1 MVAALILMLFA
12 LIAQAVAETAVERRD
27 RLYTE
32 YSAIPQTTKD
42 DWATAYGATI
52 CH

>member
-1 MVAALILMLFA
+1 MLFA

-32 YSAIPQTTKD
+32 YSAITPATKD
-42 DWATAYGATI
+42 AWEAEYGATI
-52 CH
+52 CL